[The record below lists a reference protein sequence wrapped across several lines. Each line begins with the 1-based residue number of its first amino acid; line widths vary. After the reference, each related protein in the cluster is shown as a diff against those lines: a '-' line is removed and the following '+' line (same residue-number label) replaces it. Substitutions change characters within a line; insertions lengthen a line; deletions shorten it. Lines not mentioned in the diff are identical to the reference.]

1 MPTLTEADVRV
12 SLWGVEVTER
22 VASVTWTRG
31 GCYEPGVILRGTK
44 ANKARAVI
52 QGASGPRLIEY
63 GLAIT
68 VKGNL
73 AYRCAALN
81 WMN

>member
-1 MPTLTEADVRV
+1 MNLAEADVRV

-44 ANKARAVI
+44 ASPNCLRQRCLEARKIPFEVN
-52 QGASGPRLIEY
+52 GRKL
-63 GLAIT
+63 
-68 VKGNL
+68 
-73 AYRCAALN
+73 
-81 WMN
+81 